1 MLFTDISWSQKY
13 HTSSNRALNAYL
25 NGKQQYEFLYYS
37 SAEKL
42 LKDAISIDK
51 NFYEAHFLLGEM
63 FTAIRRFSESA
74 THYRHAVKID
84 SLYNTEVYYKL
95 ANAEMM
101 AGEYSDA
108 LIHFRQYL
116 ESDKNVSEKNRLAVE
131 KNIINCQFA
140 AEAVKNPVP
149 YNPVNLGDSVNSN
162 DDEYWPSI
170 TADGQVLMFTRQTR
184 DSRVR
189 NHEDFYLSRSDGKRW
204 MIAQN
209 AGKPLNTTQNEGA
222 QSLSSD
228 GRYMYFTACDRR
240 GNIGSCDIYFSA
252 YNGKTWSQPTNL
264 QRPVNTQY
272 WESQPSVTADG
283 RMLFFCSNRPGGF
296 GGKDI
301 WYSVI
306 NSAGRWKEPVNM
318 GRIVNTAG
326 DEVSPFIHF
335 DGKTLYFST
344 DGRTGMGGS
353 DIFMAR
359 MNEDSTWSEPKNLGY
374 PINTASDEMGLIIE
388 SSGRKA
394 YFSTVRDKAFG
405 KDIFSFDLY
414 DSIRPA
420 PVAYLNGRVVNK
432 TNGAP
437 VQADY
442 ELINLSTKKLTV
454 NASTDSRGNFLV
466 CLPSGY
472 NYGLNVSRKG
482 FLFYSEN
489 FMFEGEHSAREP
501 LNKKIELT
509 SVKVGEKMQLSNVFY
524 EFDSWQLRQESLIEL
539 DLLVR
544 MLTDNPGI
552 IIEVG
557 GYTDSTGS
565 DEYNLT
571 LSEKRALSVVD
582 YLRSKG
588 IDQGRLVHKGYG
600 NSSPLADNEND
611 EGRRLNRRTE
621 VKIIGSQDL

>member
-1 MLFTDISWSQKY
+1 M
-13 HTSSNRALNAYL
+13 
-25 NGKQQYEFLYYS
+25 
-37 SAEKL
+37 
-42 LKDAISIDK
+42 
-51 NFYEAHFLLGEM
+51 
-63 FTAIRRFSESA
+63 
-74 THYRHAVKID
+74 
-84 SLYNTEVYYKL
+84 
-95 ANAEMM
+95 
-101 AGEYSDA
+101 
-108 LIHFRQYL
+108 
-116 ESDKNVSEKNRLAVE
+116 
-131 KNIINCQFA
+131 
-140 AEAVKNPVP
+140 
-149 YNPVNLGDSVNSN
+149 
-162 DDEYWPSI
+162 
-170 TADGQVLMFTRQTR
+170 
-184 DSRVR
+184 
-189 NHEDFYLSRSDGKRW
+189 
-204 MIAQN
+204 
-209 AGKPLNTTQNEGA
+209 PLNTEQNEGA
-222 QSLSSD
+222 QTLSSI
-228 GRYMYFTACDRR
+228 GQYMYFTACDRR